1 MIEFTVGDMDL
12 QVKWFVTVLLYMKSS
27 TIKIQYCFFYFL
39 RQHFLM
45 YFWLIIIILYEKM
58 KTGEDENNVQK
69 AGGI

>member
-1 MIEFTVGDMDL
+1 MVCDRFIVHEK
-12 QVKWFVTVLLYMKSS
+12 QYYKNTVLL
-27 TIKIQYCFFYFL
+27 FLFL